1 MLQQECLAIAKGREQ
16 DLEQLEQVETTPA
29 GVPVVPVSSVW
40 RTIRDYIFWNYQR
53 GSIHYDVMVTLIL
66 LFIFVTPLFINFND
80 KPIEHSSHPTAVVV
94 IPDGQDG
101 PLYQVPVAAVPG
113 ENDAAIRRELLGII
127 TPISGKA
134 SISRYVKTLDAAGQ
148 PVYQVWVKK

>member
-1 MLQQECLAIAKGREQ
+1 LHQECLAIAKGREQ
-16 DLEQLEQVETTPA
+16 NLEQLEQMEASPA
-29 GVPVVPVSSVW
+29 GVPVVSVSSIW
-40 RTIRDYIFWNYQR
+40 RTLRDYIFWNYQR
-53 GSIHYDVMVTLIL
+53 GSIHYDIMVTLIL

-80 KPIEHSSHPTAVVV
+80 KPIEHSSHPTAIVV

-101 PLYQVPVAAVPG
+101 PVYQVPAVAVPG
-113 ENDAAIRRELLGII
+113 ESDPVIRKELLRLI

-134 SISRYVKTLDAAGQ
+134 SISRYEKTFDAAGQ

>member
-1 MLQQECLAIAKGREQ
+1 MQQECLAIAKGREQ
-16 DLEQLEQVETTPA
+16 NLEQLEQMEASPA
-29 GVPVVPVSSVW
+29 GVPVVPVSSIW
-40 RTIRDYIFWNYQR
+40 RTLRDYIFWNYQR
-53 GSIHYDVMVTLIL
+53 GSIHYDIMVTLIL

-80 KPIEHSSHPTAVVV
+80 KPIEHSSHPTAIVV

-101 PLYQVPVAAVPG
+101 PVYQVPAVAVSG
-113 ENDAAIRRELLGII
+113 ESDPVIRKELLRLI

-134 SISRYVKTLDAAGQ
+134 SISRYEKTFDAAGQ